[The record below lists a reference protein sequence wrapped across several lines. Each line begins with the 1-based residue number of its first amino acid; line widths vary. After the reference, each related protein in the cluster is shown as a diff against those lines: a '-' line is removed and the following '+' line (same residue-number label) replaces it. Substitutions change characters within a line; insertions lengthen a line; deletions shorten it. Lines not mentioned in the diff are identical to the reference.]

1 MRIPVWCSIII
12 HLCLRHILFPLIL
25 ALFMLAFGFDNQAIK
40 LSVAVADTST
50 GLQAFAI
57 SNTRNFYVMTCGMM
71 ILLGMFVQ
79 IATIPLWNIVV
90 DKLVPP

>member
-1 MRIPVWCSIII
+1 M
-12 HLCLRHILFPLIL
+12 
-25 ALFMLAFGFDNQAIK
+25 
-40 LSVAVADTST
+40 AVVDTST

-57 SNTRNFYVMTCGMM
+57 SNARNFYVMACGMM

-79 IATIPLWNIVV
+79 IATIPLWNAII